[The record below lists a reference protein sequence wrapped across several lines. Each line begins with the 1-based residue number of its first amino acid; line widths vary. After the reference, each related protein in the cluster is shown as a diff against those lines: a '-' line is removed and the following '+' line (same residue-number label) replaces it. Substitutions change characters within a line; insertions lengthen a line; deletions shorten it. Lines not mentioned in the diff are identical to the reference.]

1 MGKSEDKKELTK
13 EVEMNEHTDTIPQV
27 EAQEI
32 SFKFFIT
39 PKNESLK
46 CHSRLEFKNIFF
58 YGCVILEKLRWSFLK
73 LSKV

>member
-32 SFKFFIT
+32 SFKFFYN
-39 PKNESLK
+39 PKK
-46 CHSRLEFKNIFF
+46 RIFKM
-58 YGCVILEKLRWSFLK
+58 SF
-73 LSKV
+73 

>member
-32 SFKFFIT
+32 SFKFFQNVVLDKLTNIKYFL
-39 PKNESLK
+39 PMP
-46 CHSRLEFKNIFF
+46 HSWETTRENGQFWNF
-58 YGCVILEKLRWSFLK
+58 
-73 LSKV
+73 

>member
-39 PKNESLK
+39 SKNESSK
-46 CHSRLEFKNIFF
+46 CHPEWL
-58 YGCVILEKLRWSFLK
+58 ILDCNL
-73 LSKV
+73 